1 MNSNLYITK
10 SGDLSRKDNTLFFE
24 NKAIR
29 KVIPV
34 EGVDTIYLFG
44 ETSLNTKLLNFLSQK
59 QICLHVFNY
68 YGYYSG
74 SYIPREAYVSGKL
87 LVNQVSCYST
97 MEKRLELARKFVKGI
112 IENTK
117 FTLLHY
123 QKHGISLKRTV
134 ENIKQREKEISRTRD
149 IKQLLSIEGFVWDN
163 FYNTFDKI
171 LPSEF
176 KLGTRD
182 IRPPSNPL
190 NAMISFGNSLIY
202 TQILS
207 QIYQTQLN
215 PTISYLHEPSE
226 RRFSLSLDLAEL
238 FKHELTFRLIF
249 KTLNKNMIKL
259 SDFDKKKNFTL
270 LNAEGRLKFL
280 QEFDRRLNETTL
292 HKLLKRNV
300 SLKTQMRLECYKLI
314 KHILGEKE
322 YLPYSMELCM

>member
-10 SGDLSRKDNTLFFE
+10 SGELSRKDNTLLFQ
-24 NKAIR
+24 NTNIK

-34 EGVDTIYLFG
+34 EGIDTIYLFG

-74 SYIPREAYVSGKL
+74 SYIPREAFVSGKL
-87 LVNQVSCYST
+87 LVNQVSSYSSL
-97 MEKRLELARKFVKGI
+97 EKRLDIARRFVQGI
-112 IENTK
+112 INNTK
-117 FTLLHY
+117 YTLLHY
-123 QKHGISLKRTV
+123 QKHGLSLKRAV
-134 ENIKQREKEISRTRD
+134 ENIKLREKEIPRISD
-149 IKQLLSIEGFVWDN
+149 IKQLLSIEGSVWDN
-163 FYNTFDKI
+163 FYSTFDQI

-176 KLGTRD
+176 ELGTRD

-249 KTLNKNMIKL
+249 KTINKNMIKL
-259 SDFDKKKNFTL
+259 SDFDQKKNFTL
-270 LNAEGRLKFL
+270 LNADGRLKFL
-280 QEFDRRLNETTL
+280 QEFDKRLNETAL
-292 HKLLKRNV
+292 HQLLKKNV

-314 KHILGEKE
+314 KHLLGEKE
-322 YLPYSMELCM
+322 YIPYSMELCM

>member
-10 SGDLSRKDNTLFFE
+10 SGDLSRKDNTLFFKNE
-24 NKAIR
+24 AIR

-44 ETSLNTKLLNFLSQK
+44 ETNLNTKLLNFLSQK

-74 SYIPREAYVSGKL
+74 SFIPREAYVSGKL
-87 LVNQVSCYST
+87 LVNQVNCYST
-97 MEKRLELARKFVKGI
+97 MKKRLELARSFVKGI

-123 QKHGISLKRTV
+123 QKHGISLKRAV
-134 ENIKQREKEISRTRD
+134 ENIKKREIEIPRTSD
-149 IKQLLSIEGFVWDN
+149 IKQLLSIEGSVWDN
-163 FYNTFDKI
+163 FYSTFDQI
-171 LPSEF
+171 LPQDF

-182 IRPPSNPL
+182 IRPPTNPL

-249 KTLNKNMIKL
+249 KTINKNMIKL
-259 SDFDKKKNFTL
+259 SDFDQKKNFTL
-270 LNAEGRLKFL
+270 LNQDGRLKFL
-280 QEFDRRLNETTL
+280 QEFDKRLNETVL
-292 HKLLKRNV
+292 HKVLKRNV
-300 SLKTQMRLECYKLI
+300 SLKSQMRMECYKLI
-314 KHILGEKE
+314 KHLLGEKE